1 MMSFGTLNLSN
12 SERFRALDF
21 SNLVKR
27 NMRIF
32 TETFRVLIFSKHNNI
47 RTPKL
52 SKYET
57 FKTLKLSN
65 LAI

>member
-32 TETFRVLIFSKHNNI
+32 TETFRALIFSKYNNI